1 MERRPFFGKIRP
13 YKERQEERLETAKI
27 ENYDESETNNNDQQ
41 NEHAIIVPDTRDIPN
56 QMEENG
62 SNSVRDTFFFMAKQQ
77 RKPTKERTD
86 YSS

>member
-27 ENYDESETNNNDQQ
+27 ENYDKSETNNNDQP
-41 NEHAIIVPDTRDIPN
+41 NEHAIIVPDTRDVPN

-62 SNSVRDTFFFMAKQQ
+62 SNSVRDNFFLYGQAATKTNQ
-77 RKPTKERTD
+77 RKN
-86 YSS
+86 